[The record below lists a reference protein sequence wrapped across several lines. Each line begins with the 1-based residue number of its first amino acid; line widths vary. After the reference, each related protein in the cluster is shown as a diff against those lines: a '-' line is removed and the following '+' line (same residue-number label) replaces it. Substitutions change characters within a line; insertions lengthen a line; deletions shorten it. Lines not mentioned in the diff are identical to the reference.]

1 MQFLSKGKE
10 YFCEI
15 ISQSLSRKR
24 EEIERLTSLSLIE
37 SALPIP
43 LPFLKIGLTNS
54 ILLNDLAKRDKNT
67 SENFKG
73 FLSLFFLKVFI
84 ANIYSGL
91 LFTPF
96 FIASFF
102 AGLSSAFLMY
112 LSYFILGKSVSLYG
126 VSILGAAVNC
136 TVQIFFLSKFISQS
150 VFYFLPFMLFFSLFS
165 GFLTASLAYKTQ
177 KQSFFPTSSNEQ
189 SSVIKK
195 GKIKVL
201 PYVFMF
207 VFVVMQCLF
216 SPKGKIIFSLF
227 SLPVTSMALMI
238 SVKKASRLLLLAII
252 SRIIVSFIFN
262 IALKK
267 EKNNI

>member
-165 GFLTASLAYKTQ
+165 GFLTAFLAYKT
-177 KQSFFPTSSNEQ
+177 QSFFPTSSTEQ

-201 PYVFMF
+201 PYVFM
-207 VFVVMQCLF
+207 VIFVVMQCLF

-262 IALKK
+262 HCL
-267 EKNNI
+267 EKREK

>member
-102 AGLSSAFLMY
+102 AGFSSAFLMY

-165 GFLTASLAYKTQ
+165 GFLTAFLAYKTQ
-177 KQSFFPTSSNEQ
+177 SFFSTSSTEQ
-189 SSVIKK
+189 SSVIKR

-207 VFVVMQCLF
+207 IFVVMQCLF

-262 IALKK
+262 HCL
-267 EKNNI
+267 EKREK